1 LPRILP
7 AQAGEAATVA
17 TDRDKGAPD
26 ADDDAFRAK
35 LADLE
40 PAPRRQA
47 PSAARI
53 RIRGAFEAI
62 TAARGRGVS
71 WQQVAELM
79 TADGVRAADGEPL
92 TAGEVK
98 ALYHVEKYARGGT
111 RKRRPG
117 LVPDQDAPRFRRR
130 RKGADRPATSRAG
143 QDAAQAAT
151 PAAPRD
157 ASAAEADDDDER
169 RRAANLRAR
178 LARRRPGLREPDPIT
193 LGPGDRRPTK
203 ESNGDDDNG

>member
-1 LPRILP
+1 
-7 AQAGEAATVA
+7 VA
-17 TDRDKGAPD
+17 TGRDKGARD
-26 ADDDAFRAK
+26 ADDDDGFRAR

-79 TADGVRAADGEPL
+79 TADGVRAADGAPL

-111 RKRRPG
+111 RRRRPG
-117 LVPDQDAPRFRRR
+117 LVPDPEAPRFRRR
-130 RKGADRPATSRAG
+130 RTRASQQEG
-143 QDAAQAAT
+143 
-151 PAAPRD
+151 PEPSSPP
-157 ASAAEADDDDER
+157 ASAPAPWVDRMAERGRER
-169 RRAANLRAR
+169 EAAAGEERPKVR
-178 LARRRPGLREPDPIT
+178 HRPGMRD
-193 LGPGDRRPTK
+193 
-203 ESNGDDDNG
+203 